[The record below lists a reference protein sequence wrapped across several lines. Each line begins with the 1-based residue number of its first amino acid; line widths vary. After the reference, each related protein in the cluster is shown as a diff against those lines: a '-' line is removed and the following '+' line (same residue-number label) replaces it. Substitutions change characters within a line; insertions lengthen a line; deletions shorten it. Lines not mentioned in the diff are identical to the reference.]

1 MSLQARISFPLSVH
15 CFSDYFF
22 TPTQWY
28 CRACLLFQA
37 VGVIGVSSVSN
48 HSSSQRQNHI
58 KTDTTAN
65 GFTPMPSSCIFCLPS
80 GAPHSRLLLI
90 SCSPPPPLLLLHFEQ
105 PSPPPFLPPILTPLL
120 SLSPAHLL
128 SLPSAPW
135 WLKAIN
141 VAQPYQQAAYGTSP
155 AAPIHSLP
163 LQCLLP
169 TSLWWCVVAASSPK
183 PGSNRGD

>member
-37 VGVIGVSSVSN
+37 VGVIDVSSVSN

-120 SLSPAHLL
+120 CLSPAHLL

-135 WLKAIN
+135 
-141 VAQPYQQAAYGTSP
+141 
-155 AAPIHSLP
+155 
-163 LQCLLP
+163 
-169 TSLWWCVVAASSPK
+169 
-183 PGSNRGD
+183 